1 LNNNNCLVFL
11 GFFCHLLVGCGG
23 GSGGEGGDTDLPMA
37 NQPPTLSVN
46 DELNVKEN
54 SRFVSQI
61 TISDPDSSN
70 LSLSLRGTDASKFE
84 ISAENRLAF
93 VQSVDFEDPLDED
106 VDNIYEIVVVV
117 SDGQN
122 QVDKSVRV
130 KVEDLVEEKWDQRN
144 LDENVFE

>member
-1 LNNNNCLVFL
+1 M
-11 GFFCHLLVGCGG
+11 
-23 GSGGEGGDTDLPMA
+23 EGGDTDLPMA

>member
-1 LNNNNCLVFL
+1 MVFL

-23 GSGGEGGDTDLPMA
+23 GSGEEGGDTDLPMA